1 MTCEEFW
8 NRMPELG
15 SAGEAAG
22 QHLTECSVCSARLAA
37 QLRLAGALRAL
48 SSELEPVGAP
58 SHLEGRL
65 VEAFRAAYPPK
76 KMRRAWWE
84 APGLPWAAAAT
95 AAALLVFALW
105 FSPKQRV
112 QPPVTHRVAPA
123 PVPGRVELA
132 TLTTEESED
141 GFIPLPNVPQSDPN
155 DEVNVVRMEL
165 PGSAMLAMG
174 LEVSPEEVSGTV
186 EAEVMLGSD
195 GLARAV
201 RFME

>member
-8 NRMPELG
+8 NRMPELA
-15 SAGEAAG
+15 SAEEAADH
-22 QHLTECSVCSARLAA
+22 HLTECNACGTRLAA
-37 QLRLAGALRAL
+37 QHRLAGALQAL
-48 SSELEPVGAP
+48 SAELEPVGAP
-58 SHLEGRL
+58 SHVEGKL
-65 VEAFRAAYPPK
+65 MEAFRTAYPPK
-76 KMRRAWWE
+76 KVRRAWWQ
-84 APGLPWAAAAT
+84 APALPWAAAGM
-95 AAALLVFALW
+95 AAALLALALW

-112 QPPVTHRVAPA
+112 QPPVTHRVAPSV
-123 PVPGRVELA
+123 VPGRVELA
-132 TLTTEESED
+132 ALTTEETED
-141 GFIPLPNVPQSDPN
+141 GFIPLPNAPQSDPN

-174 LEVSPEEVSGTV
+174 LDVSPEEVSGTV